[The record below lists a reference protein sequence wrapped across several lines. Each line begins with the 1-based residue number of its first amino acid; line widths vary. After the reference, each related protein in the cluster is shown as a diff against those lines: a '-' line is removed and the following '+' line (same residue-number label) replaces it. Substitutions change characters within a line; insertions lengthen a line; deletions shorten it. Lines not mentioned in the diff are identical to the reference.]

1 MAAALL
7 NNSARVA
14 LRSGASATSKAG
26 AAGLTFARGKATLPD
41 LSCKFG
47 VAIPSRAREK
57 HYLYT
62 WSKRS

>member
-7 NNSARVA
+7 NNSARVS

-47 VAIPSRAREK
+47 VTVPSGDRQK
-57 HYLYT
+57 HYIYI
-62 WSKRS
+62 WSKKS